1 MNRSITRVA
10 IVALL
15 LLAAVVVATTY
26 WQTWAVG
33 GLNDRQDNAIQRVAQ
48 LSVERGKI
56 IAGDGRT
63 VMATNIART
72 IGDQTLYFRRYP
84 TGRLLSNVIGY
95 STQARSRTGLERS
108 QNDYLTAANSGL
120 DTLVDRLSG
129 ATVKGNDLHLTVR
142 PGAQYLAER
151 ALAGKCG
158 SVVALDPRTG
168 RILVMATSPGYN
180 PNQVEQDYSKIAATQ
195 APCTPP
201 APLLNRATAGLYT
214 PGSTFKLITMAAALD
229 SGAFGPDSHFDDPGF
244 CMEYGKKVSNYA
256 DQNGPEVFGK
266 VTLTDALVHSINAVF
281 CEIGKQLGPKT
292 IIAYAKRFGFYSVPP
307 LETPAGER
315 AASGLYNGSTLYQ
328 PKSNSDVDPG
338 RFAFGQE
345 RLLVTPLQMAM
356 VAGAIG
362 NGGIVMRPYVIDHIT
377 SPEGKLLSATRRE
390 ELGPAIKPETA
401 GKLTEMMEQ
410 VVTRG
415 TGGNARIPG
424 VRVAGKTGTAE
435 TAVPHVN
442 TTWFVAFA
450 PADDPRIAIA
460 VVLESQRST
469 GGATAAPIARAIMQA
484 LLRRTPNS

>member
-108 QNDYLTAANSGL
+108 QSDYLTAANSGL

>member
-10 IVALL
+10 LVALL
-15 LLAAVVVATTY
+15 LLTAVVAATTY

-33 GLNDRQDNAIQRVAQ
+33 GLNDRQDNAIQRVSQ
-48 LSVERGKI
+48 LTVERGKI
-56 IAGDGRT
+56 IAGDGHT
-63 VMATNIART
+63 VMATNIAKKV
-72 IGDQTLYFRRYP
+72 GDQTLYLRTYP
-84 TGRLLSNVIGY
+84 TGRLFSNVIGY

-108 QNDYLTAANSGL
+108 QNDYLTAANAGL

-129 ATVKGNDLHLTVR
+129 STVKGNDLHLTVR

-158 SVVALDPRTG
+158 AVVALDPRTG
-168 RILVMATSPGYN
+168 RVLVMATSPGYN
-180 PNQVEQDYSKIAATQ
+180 PNQVEKDFRKIEATQ

-201 APLLNRATAGLYT
+201 APLLNRSTSGLYP
-214 PGSTFKLITMAAALD
+214 PGSTFKLVTAAAALD
-229 SGAFGPDSHFDDPGF
+229 SGAFGPRSHFDDPGF
-244 CMEYGKKVSNYA
+244 CIEYGKKVSNYA
-256 DQNGPEVFGK
+256 DQNGPEKFGTI
-266 VTLTDALVHSINAVF
+266 TLTDALVHSVNAVF

-292 IIAYAKRFGFYSVPP
+292 ILSYAKRFGFYSVPP
-307 LETPAGER
+307 LETPAAER
-315 AASGLYNGSTLYQ
+315 AASGLYNGSKLYQ

-345 RLLVTPLQMAM
+345 RLLASPLQMAM
-356 VAGAIG
+356 VVAAIG
-362 NGGIVMRPYVIDHIT
+362 NGGIVMRPYVIDHVS
-377 SPEGKLLSATRRE
+377 SPTGKLVSATRRE

-401 GKLTEMMEQ
+401 GQLAEMMEQ

-435 TAVPHVN
+435 TGIPGVN

-450 PADDPRIAIA
+450 PAEDPTIAIA
-460 VVLESQRST
+460 VALESQRGT
-469 GGATAAPIARAIMQA
+469 GGGTAAPIAKLVMQA
-484 LLRRTPNS
+484 LLRPAANS

>member
-10 IVALL
+10 VVALL

-48 LSVERGKI
+48 LTVERGRI

-63 VMATNIART
+63 VMATNVAKEV
-72 IGDQTLYFRRYP
+72 GDQTLYFRAYP

-108 QNDYLTAANSGL
+108 QNDYLTAANAGL
-120 DTLVDRLSG
+120 GTLADRLSG
-129 ATVKGNDLHLTVR
+129 STVKGNDLHLTVR
-142 PGAQYLAER
+142 PGAQYLAEQ
-151 ALAGKCG
+151 ALAGRCG
-158 SVVALDPRTG
+158 SAVALDPRTG
-168 RILVMATSPGYN
+168 RVLVMATSPGFN
-180 PNQVEQDYSKIAATQ
+180 PNQVEKDFSKIAATK

-201 APLLNRATAGLYT
+201 APLLNRATAGLFT

-229 SGAFGPDSHFDDPGF
+229 SGAYGPDSSFHDLGY
-244 CMEYGKKVSNYA
+244 CIEYGKKVSNYS

-266 VTLTDALVHSINAVF
+266 VTLTDALVHSINSVF
-281 CEIGKQLGPKT
+281 CEIGKELGPKT
-292 IIAYAKRFGFYSVPP
+292 ILSYAKRFGFYSVPP

-356 VAGAIG
+356 VVGAIG
-362 NGGIVMRPYVIDHIT
+362 NGGIVMRPHVIDHIT
-377 SPEGKLLSATRRE
+377 SPEGKLLTATRRE

-401 GKLTEMMEQ
+401 AKLTEMMEQ
-410 VVTRG
+410 AVSRG

-424 VRVAGKTGTAE
+424 VRVAGKTGTGE
-435 TAVPHVN
+435 TAVPGVN

-450 PADDPRIAIA
+450 PADNPTVAVA
-460 VVLESQRST
+460 VVLEGQRGT
-469 GGATAAPIARAIMQA
+469 GGATAAPIAKTIMQA